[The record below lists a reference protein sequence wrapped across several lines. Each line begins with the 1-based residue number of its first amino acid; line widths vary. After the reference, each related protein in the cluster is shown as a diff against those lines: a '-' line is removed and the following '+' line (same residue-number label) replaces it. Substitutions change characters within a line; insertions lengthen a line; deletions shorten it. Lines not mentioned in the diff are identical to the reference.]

1 MLEFRFVNP
10 LALLLF
16 IPAVFLLFR
25 WIRGQWNSIPAV
37 MRYSDVRLMQGL
49 PPGVRVRLRRVPDI
63 LRLFAWSFLV
73 IALARPQWGSAQE
86 IIETEGIDIVMA
98 IDISRSMSIPDF
110 NPLNRLDAAKVV
122 IQEFIDGREFD
133 RIGVVVFATNAFQQA
148 PPTLDYDVLSRLL
161 DDVQLA
167 TDLGLPGDQTAIGE
181 GIASA
186 ANMLRSNDAAGRV
199 IVLLTDGENNA
210 GLIDPLTAA
219 EAAQA
224 LGIRVY
230 TIGMGAPGTVAVN
243 NITGETQIRDGELD
257 ETMLSGIAR
266 IANGKYYNALNLF
279 DLQEIYAE
287 IDQLERVRMERQITV
302 RWQDRAWGWLIAS
315 FVLLLLERLLRYTVF
330 QTIP

>member
-16 IPAVFLLFR
+16 IPAAFLLAR
-25 WIRGQWNSIPAV
+25 WIRGQWSSVPAV
-37 MRYSDVRLMQGL
+37 MRYSDVRLMEGL
-49 PPGVRVRLRRVPDI
+49 PPGVRVRLRRLPDI
-63 LRLFAWSFLV
+63 LRLLAWCLLV

-86 IIETEGIDIVMA
+86 VIQTEGVDIVMA

-110 NPLNRLDAAKVV
+110 QPLNRLDAAKVV
-122 IQEFIDGREFD
+122 IQEFIEGREFD
-133 RIGVVVFATNAFQQA
+133 RIGLVVFATNAFQQS
-148 PPTLDYDVLSRLL
+148 PPTLDYEVLSRLL
-161 DDVQLA
+161 DEVQLA
-167 TDLGLPGDQTAIGE
+167 AELGLPSEQTAIGE

-186 ANMLRSNDAAGRV
+186 ANMLRSNDAAGRA

-224 LGIRVY
+224 LGIRIY
-230 TIGMGAPGTVAVN
+230 TIGMGAPGTTVVTDD
-243 NITGETQIRDGELD
+243 TGETQVTEGELD
-257 ETMLSGIAR
+257 ETMLAGIAR
-266 IANGKYYNALNLF
+266 VANGKYYNALSLF

-287 IDQLERVRMERQITV
+287 IDQLERVRIERQITV
-302 RWQDRAWGWLIAS
+302 RWQDRAWGWLIAA
-315 FVLLLLERLLRYTVF
+315 FVLLIFERFLRYTIF